1 VISFFQLLMGG
12 FPAAVTVFLA
22 ITAVLSIALLSQ
34 KWARRFPAMKHSI
47 LLVALGIVGLSPL
60 LTDAAQLLNSQQT
73 IRLPEAIA
81 IGRLLETPQATNPMT
96 GTALSIS
103 PLGSPLLTMLLALWG
118 AGVLFGLTRLSIGL
132 RLVRRT
138 RRAATPLTRD
148 RSDSLRNMLVQ
159 VFGSNPPQILVSDRV
174 GVPVAL
180 GFFRPAVI
188 LPTSLIQKFRD
199 QELYPILLHECAHAA
214 RRDAI
219 IGFYQRLLA
228 ALLWFHPLVHLANKC
243 LNVAREEVCDNF
255 VLSSI
260 PAEQYSETLI
270 TIAESSSPTLST
282 WLAPAFVQSP
292 RQLENRIIGL
302 LDRKRSLRTVSTTG
316 QICLIAIVLFSVAV
330 VASACASSPDHVTP
344 PSKIS
349 QTVYFKIGKT
359 YFQSGDSITI
369 DAVHGTSD
377 TFVAGNLYQVDGRY
391 KLVSHDKALIAAFV
405 TAKSPSS
412 PTPDMQ
418 TQEMRVAKG
427 EGYFSLL
434 FYMWQDG
441 APHVSFYSYP
451 SGSSFAGVYFGS
463 GIPDPRSAQ

>member
-12 FPAAVTVFLA
+12 FPAAVTVLLA

-34 KWARRFPAMKHSI
+34 KWARRFPAVKHSI

-60 LTDAAQLLNSQQT
+60 LTDAVQRLNSQQT

-81 IGRLLETPQATNPMT
+81 LGRLLETPQATNPMT

-103 PLGSPLLTMLLALWG
+103 PSGSPFLTMLLALWG

-132 RLVRRT
+132 RLVSRT
-138 RRAATPLTRD
+138 HRAATPLTRD

-188 LPTSLIQKFRD
+188 LPTSLIQKFGD
-199 QELYPILLHECAHAA
+199 QDLYPILLHECAHAA

-228 ALLWFHPLVHLANKC
+228 ALLWFHPLVHFANKC

-260 PAEQYSETLI
+260 PAQQYSKTLI
-270 TIAESSSPTLST
+270 TIAQSSSPTLST

-302 LDRKRSLRTVSTTG
+302 LDRRRSLRTVSTTG
-316 QICLIAIVLFSVAV
+316 QICLVAIVLFSVAV
-330 VASACASSPDHVTP
+330 IVSACASSPDHVIP

-349 QTVYFKIGKT
+349 QTVHFKIGKT
-359 YFQSGDSITI
+359 YVQSGDSITI

-391 KLVSHDKALIAAFV
+391 KLVSRDKALLAAFV

-412 PTPDMQ
+412 LTPDMQ
-418 TQEMRVAKG
+418 TQEMRVTKG
-427 EGYFSLL
+427 EGHFSLL

-441 APHVSFYSYP
+441 APHVSFYPYP